1 MAKSIKHILNS
12 EKDYRATG
20 TLWLECEKERFF
32 GPGRVELLEK
42 IDESGSIHQ
51 AAKLMGM
58 SYKKAWTMIDALNKQ
73 VVTPMVLIQTGGKN
87 GGGSKITEEAKELI
101 NYHRELK
108 KRFMEFL
115 QRETK
120 NLK

>member
-1 MAKSIKHILNS
+1 MTKSIKHILIN
-12 EKDYRATG
+12 EKEYRTTG
-20 TLWLECEKERFF
+20 TLWLECDSERFF

-42 IDESGSIHQ
+42 IDETGSIYQ

-73 VVTPMVLIQTGGKN
+73 VSKPMVLIKTGGKN
-87 GGGSKITEEAKELI
+87 GGGSKITEEAKDLI

-115 QRETK
+115 QQETK
-120 NLK
+120 KLK